1 MLHYLIISAISFCPH
16 PWIYCVPA
24 FNSHGMIYFLQ
35 QLYEVHDIIICIL
48 QETIRCQATKSVLH
62 SVGDGNPLET
72 FDQESEMIKKELQE
86 P

>member
-1 MLHYLIISAISFCPH
+1 MILADREAKARGWHEETWATGSCQQAQMKDMGKLIREKGRAG
-16 PWIYCVPA
+16 V
-24 FNSHGMIYFLQ
+24 LQ
-35 QLYEVHDIIICIL
+35 PV

>member
-1 MLHYLIISAISFCPH
+1 MKDMGKLIRGKGRAG
-16 PWIYCVPA
+16 V
-24 FNSHGMIYFLQ
+24 LQ
-35 QLYEVHDIIICIL
+35 PV

-62 SVGDGNPLET
+62 SVVDGNPLET